1 MTVDMDR
8 YKDYVISKCSMASLD
23 DLELTAALG
32 MGGEVGEILD
42 TIKKVRFHDHLTYQ
56 GQLVEEMGDLFF
68 YFTLMLE
75 ATGYTLDQ
83 VVEANEKKLDE
94 RYPEG
99 FDPMRSMNRAS

>member
-1 MTVDMDR
+1 MTVDINR
-8 YKDYVISKCSMASLD
+8 YKNYVISKCSIATLD
-23 DLELTAALG
+23 DLELNAALG

-42 TIKKVRFHDHLTYQ
+42 VIKKDRFHYHQPQTGFL
-56 GQLVEEMGDLFF
+56 LEEMGDLFF

-75 ATGYTLDQ
+75 AQGYTLDQ

-99 FDPMRSMNRAS
+99 FDPERSMNRGR